1 MDQNPGAVMTIEITT
16 KDVLVV
22 VDVQYDFLPGGSLA
36 VTGGDEIVPLINTLA
51 RHFTNVVFTQDW
63 HPADHISFASQHP
76 GKAPFE
82 TIELPYGTQVLWPNH
97 CVWNTRGA
105 ALSDDLDIPH
115 GQLII
120 RKGYNRLIDS
130 YSGFQEADRET
141 LTGLAGYLSERDVG
155 RLYVVG
161 LATDFCVGWTAID
174 GAAGG
179 FDVSVIEDA
188 TRAIDN
194 AGSLAKAWADMAEA
208 GVERVMSKEILG

>member
-1 MDQNPGAVMTIEITT
+1 MIEITPR
-16 KDVLVV
+16 DVLVV
-22 VDVQYDFLPGGSLA
+22 VDLQYDFLPGGSLA
-36 VTGGDEIVPLINTLA
+36 VSGGDEIVSLINTLA
-51 RHFTNVVFTQDW
+51 RKFTNVVFTQDW

-82 TIELPYGTQVLWPNH
+82 TVDLPYGRQVLWPDH
-97 CVWNTRGA
+97 CMWNTHGA
-105 ALSDDLDIPH
+105 ELSTDLDIPH

-141 LTGLAGYLSERDVG
+141 LTGLAGYLNERDVD

-174 GAAGG
+174 AAAGG
-179 FDVSVIEDA
+179 FDVTVIEDA

-194 AGSLAKAWADMAEA
+194 AESLAKAWADMAEA
-208 GVERVMSKEILG
+208 GVERMMSKDILG

>member
-1 MDQNPGAVMTIEITT
+1 MTTEISNR
-16 KDVLVV
+16 DVLVV
-22 VDVQYDFLPGGSLA
+22 VDVQHDFLPGGSLA

-51 RHFTNVVFTQDW
+51 KRFTNVIFTQDW

-82 TIELPYGTQVLWPNH
+82 TVELPYGIQVLWPDH
-97 CVWNTRGA
+97 CVWNSHGA

-130 YSGFQEADRET
+130 YSGFQEADRQT
-141 LTGLAGYLSERDVG
+141 VTGLAGYLGERDIG

-161 LATDFCVGWTAID
+161 LATDYCVGWTAID
-174 GAAGG
+174 AAAAG
-179 FDVSVIEDA
+179 FDVTVIEDA

-194 AGSLAKAWADMAEA
+194 AGSLARAWSDMEEA
-208 GVERVMSKEILG
+208 GVARMMSKDILG

>member
-1 MDQNPGAVMTIEITT
+1 MTIEITPR
-16 KDVLVV
+16 DVLVV

-36 VTGGDEIVPLINTLA
+36 VAGGDEIVPLINTLA
-51 RHFTNVVFTQDW
+51 RKFTNVVFTQDW

-82 TIELPYGTQVLWPNH
+82 TVELPYGTQVLWPDH
-97 CVWNTRGA
+97 CMWNTRGA
-105 ALSDDLDIPH
+105 ELSTELDIPH

-141 LTGLAGYLSERDVG
+141 LTGLAGYLNERDVD
-155 RLYVVG
+155 RLYIVG

-174 GAAGG
+174 AAAAG

-194 AGSLAKAWADMAEA
+194 AGSLERAWADMAEA
-208 GVERVMSKEILG
+208 GVERVMSKDILG

>member
-1 MDQNPGAVMTIEITT
+1 MTIEITPR
-16 KDVLVV
+16 DVLVV

-36 VTGGDEIVPLINTLA
+36 VAGGDEIVPLINTLA
-51 RHFTNVVFTQDW
+51 RKFTNVVFTQDW
-63 HPADHISFASQHP
+63 HPADHISFASQHA

-82 TIELPYGTQVLWPNH
+82 AIELPYGTQVLWPDH
-97 CVWNTRGA
+97 CMWNTDGA
-105 ALSDDLDIPH
+105 DLSADLDIPH

-141 LTGLAGYLSERDVG
+141 LTGLAGYLNERDVD
-155 RLYVVG
+155 RLYIVG

-174 GAAGG
+174 GAAAG
-179 FDVSVIEDA
+179 FDVTVIEDA

-208 GVERVMSKEILG
+208 GVERVMSKDILG